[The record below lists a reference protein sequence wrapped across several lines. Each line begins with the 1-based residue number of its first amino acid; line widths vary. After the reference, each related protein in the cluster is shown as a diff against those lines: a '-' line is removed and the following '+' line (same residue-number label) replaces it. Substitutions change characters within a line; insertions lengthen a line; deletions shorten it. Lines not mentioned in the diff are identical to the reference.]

1 MPKNESVQKRDWY
14 LDLVYKDQDFRNDL
28 GRLTETKIKTKYHVT
43 DEEIEFFKSGSFDRG
58 RFINRRDSLSFYTDE
73 EKKEITVKIGRNATF
88 EDFREAWPLIRALK
102 WSMFGQEEKRYRSPD
117 QPGIVYA
124 VYKLR
129 RDGLNRNE
137 IFKLYAG
144 GKLTSSPYDS
154 DHFLTPKDLMD
165 YCRPFFAQIENSNS
179 IDEEQSRKNS
189 EFLATLKKYF
199 SRF

>member
-28 GRLTETKIKTKYHVT
+28 GTLMNAEIKTKYQIT
-43 DEEIEFFKSGSFDRG
+43 DEEIEFFKSGSFDKG
-58 RFINRRDSLSFYTDE
+58 RFINRRDSLSFYTDD
-73 EKKEITVKIGRNATF
+73 EKKEITVKIGRNATL

-117 QPGIVYA
+117 QPEIVYA
-124 VYKLR
+124 VYKKR

-137 IFKLYAG
+137 IFKLYSS
-144 GKLTSSPYDS
+144 GKLTLSPYDS
-154 DHFLTPKDLMD
+154 DHFLTAKDLMD
-165 YCRPFFAQIENSNS
+165 YCRPFFAQIENNS
-179 IDEEQSRKNS
+179 LSDKKQNQKNS
-189 EFLATLKKYF
+189 EFLAILKKYF